1 MCICVRV
8 NERGQRGHLVLLA
21 HRKLSGHL
29 LGSLL
34 TAVVV
39 EGCGGGPFCEDEG
52 YSKPA
57 GGCGED
63 RKCDCVQR

>member
-1 MCICVRV
+1 MCICVHV
-8 NERGQRGHLVLLA
+8 NERGQRCRLVLIA

-29 LGSLL
+29 FSSLM

-39 EGCGGGPFCEDEG
+39 DGCCGGLFCEDEG

-57 GGCGED
+57 VGCGGGQE
-63 RKCDCVQR
+63 V